1 MDFMPLLQA
10 ATQVASRSAAVANMR
25 ILPRDISVAI
35 KDARSAAEL
44 TQKAAGLI
52 ASAGELLDGPNARA
66 VSRSAGVLQL
76 AVQDISRSSSQ
87 VLREAGVWLDL
98 SHGALKKSMGG
109 VLDMRSA
116 GVNSASRARDVLFDE
131 GIRRDE
137 TPVAKGFLLE
147 IAAEK
152 GRIFRFSLG
161 QAAFDRL
168 SRSSQY
174 GIQSQERLTRTPA
187 EQAVSKG
194 GETIK
199 INGVIYLAQQGTGH
213 LDTLREI
220 ASALKPVTLTTG
232 YGQSFGRWYI
242 THIEED
248 QEFLFTDG
256 APRKQTFNME
266 FKRYGEDYQNV

>member
-1 MDFMPLLQA
+1 MDFMPVLQA
-10 ATQVASRSAAVANMR
+10 AAQAASQAAAVANLR
-25 ILPRDISVAI
+25 VLPRDLSGAVAQA
-35 KDARSAAEL
+35 KTAAGL

-52 ASAGELLDGPNARA
+52 ASAGSLLNTPTARA
-66 VSRSAGVLQL
+66 VSRAAGVIDL
-76 AVQDISRSSSQ
+76 AVRDISKVSDA
-87 VLREAGVWLDL
+87 LFREAGGGLGQ
-98 SHGALKKSMGG
+98 SNSALKRAAGG
-109 VLDMRSA
+109 VLDSRSVGWNTAVRARSA
-116 GVNSASRARDVLFDE
+116 LSGLDAGSQAVPD
-131 GIRRDE
+131 
-137 TPVAKGFLLE
+137 AKGFLLE

-152 GRIFRFSLG
+152 GRIFRFALG
-161 QAAFDRL
+161 QAAFERL

-199 INGVIYLAQQGTGH
+199 LNGVIYLATQGAGH
-213 LDTLREI
+213 MDTLREI

-242 THIEED
+242 NSIEEE
-248 QEFLFTDG
+248 QAFLFTDG

-266 FKRYGEDYQNV
+266 FKRYGEDYQQL